1 MRADIFIPT
10 SNRIDALK
18 NCLDSLNGQTSKD
31 FKVFLVGLKKD
42 KEVEKLVAKFKDLN
56 IDYFLQKK
64 RGIIGAA
71 NEALKKAKGEIF
83 IRTDDDVIL
92 GKDWFKNIVEPYRAD
107 KKIGGVTGP
116 TIMNKR
122 GIESRDL
129 TSFLNNFKKRQNLFS
144 KLLNLI
150 YYRYIYEGKIK
161 EVSLFLKSGAFT
173 LGSNFPDC
181 LKIKKIIEVDNLEA
195 CNWSCREKLLKSL
208 GGFDEI
214 YLKGLGD
221 CSEADIPFKIKRLG
235 YKIVFNPKAKLEH
248 HVEIGS
254 VQKARPASF
263 YRIQNFIIFYHR
275 HFPIKS
281 PDQLSRFMI
290 NLVMQNGYYFYRFLT
305 TGNFNQLGAI
315 PGTMVGL
322 FRAYVLKV

>member
-1 MRADIFIPT
+1 MKADIFIPT

-18 NCLDSLNGQTSKD
+18 KCLDSLNSQTSKD

-42 KEVEKLVAKFKDLN
+42 KEVGKLVAKFKDLN

-221 CSEADIPFKIKRLG
+221 CSEADIPFKIKKLG

-281 PDQLSRFMI
+281 PDQLSRFMV

>member
-1 MRADIFIPT
+1 MKADIFIPT

-18 NCLDSLNGQTSKD
+18 KCLDSLNGQTSKD

>member
-1 MRADIFIPT
+1 MKADIFIPT
-10 SNRIDALK
+10 SNRTDALRK
-18 NCLDSLNGQTSKD
+18 CFDSLNNQTSKN
-31 FKVFLVGLKKD
+31 FNVFLVGLKKD

-56 IDYFLQKK
+56 INYFLQKK

-71 NEALKKAKGEIF
+71 NEALKKARAEIF
-83 IRTDDDVIL
+83 IRIDDDVIL
-92 GKDWFKNIVEPYRAD
+92 DKDWFKNIIEPYKED
-107 KKIGGVTGP
+107 KMIGGVTGP
-116 TIMNKR
+116 TIMNKK

-129 TSFLNNFKKRQNLFS
+129 TAFLNNFKKSQNLFS

-150 YYRYIYEGKIK
+150 YYRYIYENKIK

-181 LKIKKIIEVDNLEA
+181 LKIKKIMEVDNLEA
-195 CNWSCREKLLKSL
+195 CNWSCREKLLKLL

-221 CSEADIPFKIKRLG
+221 CSEADVPFKIKKLG
-235 YKIVFNPKAKLEH
+235 YKIVFNPKARLEH
-248 HVEIGS
+248 HVEVGR

-275 HFPIKS
+275 YFPIKS
-281 PDQLSRFMI
+281 FDQLSKFMV
-290 NLVMQNGYYFYRFLT
+290 NLMMQNGYYFYRFLT
-305 TGNFNQLGAI
+305 TGSFNQLGAI
-315 PGTMVGL
+315 PGTIIGL
-322 FRAYVLKV
+322 IKAYVFNY